1 MVSIDLNNSQR
12 TMLTTLV
19 NKYQQ
24 TGEAVTG
31 ETIADEIDRNPG
43 TVRNQMQ
50 SLTSLGLVEGIPGPT
65 GGYKPTSE
73 AFDAIDRQQIDEA
86 ESVVVAHDYERVG
99 VTVEEINFTNVHD
112 PEKCR
117 ARFHLQS
124 SVQDFSE
131 GQAVILGPTPISKL
145 VVAGTIVAVDESNSE
160 ILLDVAKIEAP
171 VEEPNK

>member
-31 ETIADEIDRNPG
+31 EKIAEEIDRNPG

-73 AFDAIDRQQIDEA
+73 AFDAIDRQQLDEA
-86 ESVVVAHDYERVG
+86 ESVVVAHDYERVD
-99 VTVEEINFTNVHD
+99 VTVEAEGEEWIAISSDTEFDEVIAD
-112 PEKCR
+112 VSLAEAGAEVRAEK
-117 ARFHLQS
+117 
-124 SVQDFSE
+124 
-131 GQAVILGPTPISKL
+131 
-145 VVAGTIVAVDESNSE
+145 
-160 ILLDVAKIEAP
+160 
-171 VEEPNK
+171 

>member
-31 ETIADEIDRNPG
+31 EKIAEEIDRNPG

-65 GGYKPTSE
+65 GGYKPTPE
-73 AFDAIDRQQIDEA
+73 AFDAIDRQQLDEA
-86 ESVVVAHDYERVG
+86 ESVIVARDFDRVD
-99 VTVEEINFTNVHD
+99 VTVEEINLTSVHH
-112 PEKCR
+112 PELCR
-117 ARFHLQS
+117 ARVHLQH
-124 SVQDFSE
+124 SVQQFEE
-131 GQAVILGPTPISKL
+131 GQPVILGPTPISKL
-145 VVAGTIVAVDESNSE
+145 VIAGTVEAVDESNSE
-160 ILLDVAKIEAP
+160 ILLDIAKIEAP
-171 VEEPNK
+171 VEDPEK